1 MATVA
6 AGECPEGGL
15 PRHRDAG
22 PLDAGHGDDGEL
34 PQVRRREAIK
44 LEARQVDVQRE
55 LDRLREELEQARA
68 SRRRLV
74 LTADADRHAIEREL
88 HDGVYQRLVA
98 LAVSLQ
104 LAAQT
109 EGPDPA
115 AVEALLAEMGRDVQ
129 DALDEAARLAQRIH
143 PATLEAGDLA
153 ALLRSAATGAGVPA
167 VVDVSAGAGY
177 PPEVVMTIHVCWL
190 DTLARAG
197 NASRAAIE
205 VRDGVDAL
213 TFEITGTEIRR
224 EAGLDRLRDRVEA
237 LGGRLTVTFSDGQ
250 TLVGGSMPLER

>member
-1 MATVA
+1 M
-6 AGECPEGGL
+6 
-15 PRHRDAG
+15 
-22 PLDAGHGDDGEL
+22 
-34 PQVRRREAIK
+34 VRRQEAVK

-55 LDRLREELEQARA
+55 LARLHAEIDDLHA

-74 LTADADRHAIEREL
+74 LAADADRRRIEREL
-88 HDGVYQRLVA
+88 HDGVHQRLVG

-109 EGPDPA
+109 EGDLA

-129 DALDEAARLAQRIH
+129 HALDEAARLAQRIH

-197 NASRAAIE
+197 GGSRPTID

-213 TFEITGTEIRR
+213 TFEITGPQTRP
-224 EAGLDRLRDRVEA
+224 EADLGGLRDRVEA
-237 LGGRLTVTFSDGQ
+237 LGGRLTVTSRGVE
-250 TLVGGSMPLER
+250 TLVGSLPLER